1 MDPASQPVPAQQGPP
16 PGVTLGP
23 PIPAPPP
30 GVTLGPPV
38 QASVPTQAPPAAA
51 PDLTAQLDPTKPE
64 GVYKMQKDRKAGSP
78 IVGIPYSNVEA
89 AKAQGYDFDWS
100 GKGGGE
106 DQEFRYNRD
115 QMADPNRPRDFME
128 RLTTGARDAFNSHAA
143 GAMTLLQKLNHEM
156 GGSPADVIAYQK
168 ENPGATVQQAMDAVQ
183 GHDLNSQITG
193 PYRAASS
200 KQTAQD
206 LRDAAEWFRHNM
218 SNQDNG
224 VAGWLGAAG
233 ENLGELMGPGELMK
247 LGEAPVIAGEAATAA
262 ESMQAGA
269 KVANLL
275 KNHPVINRLVGLG
288 LRALKTGVESGAMAG
303 GQTFVDTGGD
313 PTQTAEAAALG
324 AGGGAALHTAIEGVP
339 MAVRAI
345 AEKLAR
351 PSTTVDAVGDA
362 ARGVLG
368 DRLAATNATREMP
381 GNALPASTGDFQF
394 RIGGTPT
401 AETTEGATAFEARKK
416 QIGTR
421 VVAGKGSATSP
432 TEPYNA
438 SSFHYGDA
446 EPLPPVSDLG
456 EQPAGSHKEPVLQ
469 YLTDRKPGS
478 PQPGVDSS
486 QGGATLITS
495 DPDVA
500 AAHLVS
506 LKGAMEQPSF
516 ASLPPEQQAAIE
528 AQHDDMQQQLA
539 DYHRHQK
546 VNGPYTPNFQ
556 PIGTKA
562 AIDSTGDF
570 SDAAQHL
577 HDAAAEVYE
586 HANRVTGGQWQAL
599 DQHIKDLHEKLG
611 TEPYPQGRAAIR
623 QQIGQAQNAMTDILE
638 NPKNGFDQTDVT
650 QAKANFRAKYV
661 LQDAHQAIKPL
672 YGVEEQTGLTTGQYR
687 GFNGNMIGQRWDEFL
702 KANPDA
708 RQIIGPDRVDTLQRL
723 FKANGTMAARKRFG
737 NAIASVGMALAGYHF
752 GGWEGSVGAETAYH
766 GIRYTLRGLVANPRI
781 AKSLLFAIDSGARPE
796 QYAPSIAAAIK
807 RTIPVAAGATVRSL
821 NGPPQEEP
829 QQ

>member
-1 MDPASQPVPAQQGPP
+1 MDPVQQAPTPAVPPPP
-16 PGVTLGP
+16 PGYGP
-23 PIPAPPP
+23 VSVVPPPPPGYGPVSVAPGTPAGAPPP
-30 GVTLGPPV
+30 
-38 QASVPTQAPPAAA
+38 AAPPA
-51 PDLTAQLDPTKPE
+51 PDITANPKGE
-64 GVYKMQKDRKAGSP
+64 GVYRMLRTGRTGDP
-78 IVGIPYSNVEA
+78 VVGIPYSNVEA

-100 GKGGGE
+100 GKTGAGGE
-106 DQEFRYNRD
+106 GERYGND

-128 RLTTGARDAFNSHAA
+128 RFTTGARDAFNLHAA

-183 GHDLNSQITG
+183 GHDLNSQMTG

-313 PTQTAEAAALG
+313 RTQTAEAAALG

-351 PSTTVDAVGDA
+351 PSTTVDAVGEA

-368 DRLAATNATREMP
+368 DRLDATNATREMP

-401 AETTEGATAFEARKK
+401 AETTEGATAFDARKR

-421 VVAGKGSATSP
+421 VVAGKGSGTSP

-438 SSFHYGDA
+438 SSFQYGDA

-478 PQPGVDSS
+478 PQLGVDSS

-500 AAHLVS
+500 AAHLAS

-539 DYHRHQK
+539 DYHKHQK

-599 DQHIKDLHEKLG
+599 DQHIKDLQEKLG
-611 TEPYPQGRAAIR
+611 SEPYPQGRAAIR
-623 QQIGQAQNAMTDILE
+623 QQIGQAQSAMTDILE

-807 RTIPVAAGATVRSL
+807 HTIPAAAGGTVRSM
-821 NGPPQEEP
+821 NEPEQEGP